1 MIPGGS
7 ESCNS
12 ATTLSMLKG
21 FFDKLQSCKYLA
33 AIHFYRQVI
42 SIIAHLSFIMQKQQC
57 LITDIVDAINEGIEK
72 ITEVQSSECNLPF
85 PSVTN
90 EDSDVKVDAAAINLS
105 IN

>member
-21 FFDKLQSCKYLA
+21 FFDICKCLA
-33 AIHFYRQVI
+33 AIHLYRQVI

-85 PSVTN
+85 SSVTI
-90 EDSDVKVDAAAINLS
+90 EDSDVKVDAAAINQS
-105 IN
+105 AN